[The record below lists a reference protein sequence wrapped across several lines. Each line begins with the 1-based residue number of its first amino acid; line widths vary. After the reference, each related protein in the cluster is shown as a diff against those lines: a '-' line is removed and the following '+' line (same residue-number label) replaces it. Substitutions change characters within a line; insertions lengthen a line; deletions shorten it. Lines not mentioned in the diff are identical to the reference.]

1 MEYNEII
8 KWLAEDILSSTENA
22 EDIEANVDRYME
34 DLTKSVQ
41 AKAEEIGVNNG

>member
-8 KWLAEDILSSTENA
+8 EWLAKEVLSSTENA
-22 EDIEANVDRYME
+22 DDIEANVDRYME

-41 AKAEEIGVNNG
+41 AKAEEIGV